1 MEMKGAC
8 FTIIF
13 CVLALTG
20 FSQYAKNTLALAVA
34 GTDRHAVV
42 RSSVH
47 LAEWHEKTFWPLY
60 EKYLTDATKIYSQ
73 TYRSLKDLADI
84 KVSTPDEDAFE
95 TGWNLLTHRN
105 EELELRK
112 KYYHEVGAVL
122 NGVVA
127 LEFIQTEA
135 MMDML
140 ESARIYSQSNW
151 KAYRFNPQSLNKDK
165 VAETKHNMMVSALK
179 LSKEKADLFWPLY
192 ARYEGE
198 CDALLGEAYSV
209 YHLFS
214 VDAADFTPGL
224 AKRLGN
230 ELLQVME
237 REIRLKERYFLEINA
252 TAGSTVAA
260 RFLAWEDYYS
270 LVSKMNAWADRK

>member
-1 MEMKGAC
+1 MKSGC
-8 FTIIF
+8 FTVIF
-13 CVLALTG
+13 CVLVLTG
-20 FSQYAKNTLALAVA
+20 YSQYSKNTLALAVA
-34 GTDRHAVV
+34 GSDRMTVV
-42 RSSVH
+42 KSSVH

-60 EKYLTDATKIYSQ
+60 EKYLTDAAKVYAQ
-73 TYRSLKDLADI
+73 TYRSLKSLAE
-84 KVSTPDEDAFE
+84 TAPAAAEADAFE
-95 TGWNLLTHRN
+95 NGWNVLTFRNDELL
-105 EELELRK
+105 LRR
-112 KYYHEVGAVL
+112 KYYQEVGAVL

-140 ESARIYSQSNW
+140 ESAQIYSQTGW
-151 KAYRFNPQSLNKDK
+151 KRYRFQSQSLPSGEVQK
-165 VAETKHNMMVSALK
+165 AKHNMMTSALK
-179 LSKEKADLFWPLY
+179 LTPEKAELFWPVY
-192 ARYEGE
+192 ARYEEE

-209 YHLFS
+209 YNLFA

-230 ELLQVME
+230 ELLHVME

-252 TAGSTVAA
+252 SVGSTVAA

-270 LVSKMNAWADRK
+270 LVSKMNAWADQHK